1 MGRES
6 GDGANTGRESTGE
19 AEERAVAL
27 TELRRFEI
35 RGPDVYLIDL
45 IPLIEMIWADGEVQ
59 QPELSHLETFVR
71 RHVER
76 INAMAN
82 QQVLTYAAAYRFLS
96 QYLEERPDPEL
107 MKTLRSFVAPVRLST
122 SDSDYNDGT
131 RRCLLGACVDIA
143 ASASVESPL
152 ETGERFDADEKRT
165 YFEIIESL

>member
-1 MGRES
+1 MGE
-6 GDGANTGRESTGE
+6 NTGT
-19 AEERAVAL
+19 AEVERRADAVA
-27 TELRRFEI
+27 ELRRFGI
-35 RGPDVYLIDL
+35 RGANVYLIDL

-59 QPELSHLETFVR
+59 SAELSHLETFVR

-76 INAMAN
+76 VNAMAN
-82 QQVLTYAAAYRFLS
+82 QQVLTYPAAYQFLS
-96 QYLEERPDPEL
+96 RYLEERPDPEL

-122 SDSDYNDGT
+122 SDPDYNDDT

-143 ASASVESPL
+143 ASAAIESPL